1 MELGKGTNTMFLKTE
16 SYIEP
21 IINAL
26 NDLIA
31 LTENKYAYIYE
42 TLPATEEEIR
52 ISMREVEI
60 LLSHLLYREGAG
72 LENSRASVTIDTV
85 NRIQMEFAEVTESF
99 LSQDLVGILMQTFL
113 NQSGSDDQNFSEMGR
128 LVKEVKDT
136 LADLRDLALNSMIF
150 SIRVG
155 QEGAGFQIL
164 SDRINQISTSLG
176 EQFSRM
182 DQGME
187 GLDNWNQKFQKQL
200 IDFVDHENNLK
211 TNYQERFKEEF
222 QNIREVLQTTC
233 SLLKNHLSNAE
244 TVVQRVP
251 ETMVLIQN
259 QDIIRQNIENLIK
272 CLQMVQEKKDHPKD
286 GDRDEVLNY
295 IVFVKKVVELSGL
308 LLNNIENGLN
318 ESVMALEIVLQEISE
333 QAAELEIETRYLGA
347 FFAGTKEKKK
357 TDFNLMQSLFTTVM
371 NQVADLLNIR
381 GKLESKS
388 DFLLE
393 GRENFYH
400 LMEDMES
407 DFDVINREV
416 RTLKKMRV
424 LIKIELSRINEGN
437 NNSMQNIV
445 GAVDQVLETVTTN
458 QVIFRRLKDYF
469 VKNIDEFN
477 SAVARTKAKIDES
490 SGVLELS
497 KEKLLKIQW
506 LAGGTIEAM
515 SSEMSAIYCRL
526 KQPYVNIQV
535 REQLREMIQT
545 MRDNLDLC
553 SSYVSKEQNRLFDY
567 YGVAQWEEK
576 KEDLKALLDQFTC
589 YVERKSATTVFED
602 FSAGTDDHSSDI
614 VLF

>member
-1 MELGKGTNTMFLKTE
+1 MKLGQGTNTMFLETE

-26 NDLIA
+26 NTLIT

-42 TLPATEEEIR
+42 TLPTTEEEIR
-52 ISMREVEI
+52 MSMREVEI
-60 LLSHLLYREGAG
+60 LLSHLLYREEAG
-72 LENSRASVTIDTV
+72 LENSRSSVTIDTL
-85 NRIQMEFAEVTESF
+85 NRIQIEFTEVTESF
-99 LSQDLVGILMQTFL
+99 LNQDLVGILMQTFL
-113 NQSGSDDQNFSEMGR
+113 NQSGSGDQNFSEMGR

-136 LADLRDLALNSMIF
+136 LADLRDLALNSIIF

-164 SDRINQISTSLG
+164 SDRINEISTSLG
-176 EQFSRM
+176 VEFSRM
-182 DQGME
+182 DQAME
-187 GLDNWNQKFQKQL
+187 KLDKWNQKFQRQL
-200 IDFVDHENNLK
+200 VDFVDHENNMK
-211 TNYQERFKEEF
+211 TSYQDEFTEEF
-222 QNIREVLQTTC
+222 RKIREVLQTTC

-244 TVVQRVP
+244 TVIQRVP

-272 CLQMVQEKKDHPKD
+272 CLQMVQQKKVHLKD
-286 GDRDEVLNY
+286 ADRDEVLNY
-295 IVFVKKVVELSGL
+295 IVFVKKVVEISGL
-308 LLNNIENGLN
+308 LLDNIENGLD
-318 ESVMALEIVLQEISE
+318 ESIMALEMVLKEISE
-333 QAAELEIETRYLGA
+333 QATDLEIETRYLST
-347 FFAGTKEKKK
+347 FFAGSKEKGER
-357 TDFNLMQSLFTTVM
+357 DFNLMQSLFTTVM
-371 NQVADLLNIR
+371 NHVADLLSIR
-381 GKLESKS
+381 GQLESKS

-393 GRENFYH
+393 GRESFFR
-400 LMEDMES
+400 LMEDMERN
-407 DFDVINREV
+407 FDVINREI

-469 VKNIDEFN
+469 VKNLDEFN
-477 SAVARTKAKIDES
+477 SAIARTKAKIDES

-497 KEKLLKIQW
+497 KEELLKIQW

-535 REQLREMIQT
+535 RELLREMIQT
-545 MRDNLDLC
+545 MRNNFDLC

-567 YGVAQWEEK
+567 YGVVQWEEK
-576 KEDLKALLDQFTC
+576 EEDLKALLNQFTC
-589 YVERKSATTVFED
+589 YVERKSATSVFED
-602 FSAGTDDHSSDI
+602 FGSGTDDHSSDI

>member
-1 MELGKGTNTMFLKTE
+1 MKPGQGTNTMFLETE
-16 SYIEP
+16 SCIEP
-21 IINAL
+21 IINSL
-26 NDLIA
+26 NGLIA

-42 TLPATEEEIR
+42 TLPATEEEIK

-72 LENSRASVTIDTV
+72 LENSRPSVTIDTL

-113 NQSGSDDQNFSEMGR
+113 NQSGSDEQNFSEMGR

-164 SDRINQISTSLG
+164 ADRINQISTSLG

-187 GLDNWNQKFQKQL
+187 GLDQWNQKFQKQL

-211 TNYQERFKEEF
+211 TNYQDKFKEEF

-272 CLQMVQEKKDHPKD
+272 CLQMVQEKKNLLKD
-286 GDRDEVLNY
+286 ADRDEVLNY

-308 LLNNIENGLN
+308 LLNNIESGLN
-318 ESVMALEIVLQEISE
+318 ESIMALELVLQEISE
-333 QAAELEIETRYLGA
+333 QAAELEIETRYLGV

-357 TDFNLMQSLFTTVM
+357 IDFNLMQSLFTTVM

-381 GKLESKS
+381 GQLEGKS

-393 GRENFYH
+393 GREKFFH
-400 LMEDMES
+400 LMEDMEH

-445 GAVDQVLETVTTN
+445 GAVEQVLETVTTN
-458 QVIFRRLKDYF
+458 QVIFHRLKDYF

-515 SSEMSAIYCRL
+515 SSEMSAIYSRL

-535 REQLREMIQT
+535 REQLREIIQT
-545 MRDNLDLC
+545 MRNNLDLC
-553 SSYVSKEQNRLFDY
+553 SSCVTKEQNRLFDY

-576 KEDLKALLDQFTC
+576 EEDLKALLDQFTC

-602 FSAGTDDHSSDI
+602 FGAGTDDHSSDI